1 MKAIAVIPGKI
12 RSAHV
17 TDLPKPSVKE
27 IPDGRGVL
35 VKVLRVGLDGT
46 DKEIDAGEYG
56 AAPPGSDFL
65 VMGHES
71 LGIVEEVGRAVTELA
86 PGDWV
91 TAMVRHPGSSLYDAI
106 GRPDMT
112 TDDVYQEH
120 GISRLHGF
128 LREYYVEAPE
138 YLIKVPR
145 GLKKVG
151 VLLEPTS
158 VIEKGI
164 QQAYQIQRRLGVW
177 QPRRAAVLGAG
188 TIGLLATLGLRL
200 RGLTVVTFGLDEPP
214 FLNSDLVDAV
224 GASYCTT
231 RRRSLT
237 TVSEQEG
244 TFDLIFEA
252 SGYSPLLFEAMRV
265 LGKNGVLVASS
276 VTGGQREIP
285 VPADAI
291 NLNFVL
297 GNKVLV
303 GTVNAGREDFEAA
316 VRDLA
321 MSEAEYPGWLERLFT
336 RKVNGLNDCPQEV
349 RLLETAPGA
358 IKTFVEV
365 APLP

>member
-1 MKAIAVIPGKI
+1 MKAITMFPGKPK
-12 RSAHV
+12 SAHV
-17 TDLPKPSVKE
+17 ADLPKPGLNDV
-27 IPDGRGVL
+27 PDARGVL

-71 LGIVEEVGRAVTELA
+71 FGIVEEVGRAVTQLA
-86 PGDWV
+86 PGDYV
-91 TAMVRHPGSSLYDAI
+91 TSMVRRPGNSIYDAI
-106 GRPDMT
+106 GMPDMT
-112 TDDVYQEH
+112 TDDVYHEH
-120 GISRLHGF
+120 GINQLHGF
-128 LREYYVEAPE
+128 LREYYVSAPE

-164 QQAYQIQRRLGVW
+164 LQAYKIQRRLGVW
-177 QPRRAAVLGAG
+177 RPKRAAVLGAG
-188 TIGLLATLGLRL
+188 TIGLLATLGLRI
-200 RGLTVVTFGLDEPP
+200 RGLQVVTFGLEEPP
-214 FLNSDLVDAV
+214 FLNSELVDAI
-224 GASYCTT
+224 GASYCST
-231 RRRSLT
+231 RRRTLT
-237 TVSEQEG
+237 EVSEQEG
-244 TFDLIFEA
+244 AFDLIFEA

-276 VTGGQREIP
+276 VTGGHREIQ
-285 VPADAI
+285 VPADVI
-291 NLNFVL
+291 NLGFVL

-303 GTVNAGREDFEAA
+303 GTVNASREDFEAG
-316 VRDLA
+316 VHDLA

-336 RKVNGLNDCPQEV
+336 RKVDGLYQCPQEV
-349 RLLETAPGA
+349 RLLESKPGS

>member
-1 MKAIAVIPGKI
+1 MKAITVFPGKKM
-12 RSAHV
+12 SAHV
-17 TDLPKPSVKE
+17 TDLPKPSVDDV
-27 IPDGRGVL
+27 PDARGVL

-71 LGIVEEVGRAVTELA
+71 LGIVEEVGSAVTELA
-86 PGDWV
+86 PGDYV
-91 TAMVRHPGSSLYDAI
+91 ASMVRHRGASIYDAI
-106 GRPDMT
+106 GMPDMT
-112 TDDVYQEH
+112 TDDVYREH
-120 GISRLHGF
+120 GINHLHGF
-128 LREYYVEAPE
+128 LREYYVKTPE

-164 QQAYQIQRRLGVW
+164 LQAYKIQRRLGVW
-177 QPRRAAVLGAG
+177 LPKRAAVLGAG
-188 TIGLLATLGLRL
+188 TIGLLATLGLRI
-200 RGLTVVTFGLDEPP
+200 RGMKVVTFGLDDPP
-214 FLNSDLVDAV
+214 FLNSDLVDAL
-224 GASYCTT
+224 GASYNST
-231 RRRSLT
+231 RRRTLT
-237 TVSEQEG
+237 EVSEQEG
-244 TFDLIFEA
+244 PFDLIFEA
-252 SGYSPLLFEAMRV
+252 SGYSPLLFEAMRA

-276 VTGGQREIP
+276 VTGGRREIN

-291 NLNFVL
+291 NLGFVL

-316 VRDLA
+316 VRGLA

-336 RKVNGLNDCPQEV
+336 RQVDGLHSCPQEI
-349 RLLETAPGA
+349 RLLESKPGS

-365 APLP
+365 APLH